1 MIFKAL
7 LSKLSETV
15 KNMKLLNYLKLKI
28 INLSNILLPFKNY
41 TISYYFSRY
50 GNNLQQIANGIIFAN
65 KNQSNFY
72 VSNHN
77 KINSFKIINNEIND
91 KFSFFKKKYRFF
103 YFDNSFD
110 LPSDSVS
117 VSEFYDAMED
127 VFKNS
132 IKANI
137 SFLSNNIPKENELII
152 HVRSGDI
159 FTNFKKDYYQ
169 NPLIYYLDIIKKFE
183 SVIVVTSEEKN
194 NPVIEHLANIENVK
208 IQSSSLE
215 NDFNTIFNAVN
226 LATSGVGTFPIAAA
240 LMSENL
246 KNLYYTNL
254 YLKEHLNP
262 KMIKNPKIN
271 HYEFHIEEDYKKRY
285 SKNYELEKL
294 ILNSGINIQ
303 KPKMF

>member
-7 LSKLSETV
+7 LSKLSETF
-15 KNMKLLNYLKLKI
+15 KNMKLLNSLKLKI
-28 INLSNILLPFKNY
+28 INLSNILYLLK
-41 TISYYFSRY
+41 IIQ
-50 GNNLQQIANGIIFAN
+50 LAIIFQDMEIIFN
-65 KNQSNFY
+65 KLQMGLYLQIKNQSNFY

-159 FTNFKKDYYQ
+159 FTNFKKR
-169 NPLIYYLDIIKKFE
+169 LLSK
-183 SVIVVTSEEKN
+183 S
-194 NPVIEHLANIENVK
+194 
-208 IQSSSLE
+208 
-215 NDFNTIFNAVN
+215 FN
-226 LATSGVGTFPIAAA
+226 LLS
-240 LMSENL
+240 
-246 KNLYYTNL
+246 
-254 YLKEHLNP
+254 
-262 KMIKNPKIN
+262 
-271 HYEFHIEEDYKKRY
+271 
-285 SKNYELEKL
+285 
-294 ILNSGINIQ
+294 
-303 KPKMF
+303 

>member
-1 MIFKAL
+1 
-7 LSKLSETV
+7 
-15 KNMKLLNYLKLKI
+15 MKLLNYLKLKI

-65 KNQSNFY
+65 KNHSNFY

-77 KINSFKIINNEIND
+77 NINSFKIINNEIND
-91 KFSFFKKKYRFF
+91 KFSLFKKKYRFF

-262 KMIKNPKIN
+262 KMIKNSKIN
-271 HYEFHIEEDYKKRY
+271 HYELLIEEDYKKRY

>member
-7 LSKLSETV
+7 LSKLSGIV
-15 KNMKLLNYLKLKI
+15 KNMNLLKDLKQKI
-28 INLSNILLPFKNY
+28 INLSNLLLPFKNY

-72 VSNHN
+72 ISNHN
-77 KINSFKIINNEIND
+77 KINSFKIINNEHD
-91 KFSFFKKKYRFF
+91 HKFSLFKKKYRFF

-110 LPSDSVS
+110 LPSVSVS
-117 VSEFYDAMED
+117 VSEFYNEMED

-132 IKANI
+132 IRENI
-137 SFLSNNIPKENELII
+137 RFLSKNIPKDNELII
-152 HVRSGDI
+152 HIRSGDI

-183 SVIVVTSEEKN
+183 SVIIVTSEEKN
-194 NPVIEHLANIENVK
+194 NPVIEHLANIGNVK

-254 YLKEHLNP
+254 YLDEHLNP
-262 KMIKNPKIN
+262 KMIKNSKIN
-271 HYEFHIEEDYKKRY
+271 HYEFLIEEDYKKRY

-294 ILNSGINIQ
+294 ILNSAINIQ